1 MWALFTQTILFTC
14 SVSQKQHQAM
24 LCILVKLMEWT
35 IADTAIAAS
44 TFKLN
49 ILVDSCLWINGWL
62 TRVCCDRL
70 AAYYRFDTT
79 PVTLIV
85 VTLGTLY
92 YGNKQAQFIKARAL
106 PWCWWGWW
114 TVKWCEAYW
123 GITSGRNAP
132 SAPQQLQHFCSIVH
146 NHTFELLRLIHTHS
160 LIQSR
165 PQYEWH
171 GPSIMSGLHL
181 TYSPFCHPHTVNHC
195 VSLGLDSPY
204 WGKCIGNRQLNSST
218 PCYPQND
225 PFCDMSHVIELC
237 GIRRLD
243 N

>member
-1 MWALFTQTILFTC
+1 MPIGGINVVDNHEHSDHCHHNVVT
-14 SVSQKQHQAM
+14 
-24 LCILVKLMEWT
+24 
-35 IADTAIAAS
+35 

-49 ILVDSCLWINGWL
+49 ILVDSCMCADQWMVNASVLWQIGRL
-62 TRVCCDRL
+62 LSVRHHTGHTYCCHTG
-70 AAYYRFDTT
+70 DTLLLWQQAS
-79 PVTLIV
+79 PVYKSKSSTMV
-85 VTLGTLY
+85 DSG
-92 YGNKQAQFIKARAL
+92 
-106 PWCWWGWW
+106 GWW

-181 TYSPFCHPHTVNHC
+181 TYSPFCHPHTVNHY

-204 WGKCIGNRQLNSST
+204 WGKCIGNRQLNSSA

-225 PFCDMSHVIELC
+225 PFCDMSIVTCNRALWNKAIQ
-237 GIRRLD
+237 